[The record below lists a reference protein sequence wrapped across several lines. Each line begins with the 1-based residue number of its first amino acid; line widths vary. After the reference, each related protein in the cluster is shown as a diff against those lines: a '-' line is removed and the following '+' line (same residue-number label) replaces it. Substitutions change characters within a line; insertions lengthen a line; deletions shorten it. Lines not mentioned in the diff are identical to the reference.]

1 MSEEWVHRQ
10 SRPSDEINDILYNLL
25 GDLSEHG
32 IALRLVRSQGTVL
45 NTSNP
50 LLDPFPSDTCDLVLE
65 DTSFREKKLQL

>member
-1 MSEEWVHRQ
+1 MSEEWVHRR

-50 LLDPFPSDTCDLVLE
+50 LLDPFPSDTYDLVLE